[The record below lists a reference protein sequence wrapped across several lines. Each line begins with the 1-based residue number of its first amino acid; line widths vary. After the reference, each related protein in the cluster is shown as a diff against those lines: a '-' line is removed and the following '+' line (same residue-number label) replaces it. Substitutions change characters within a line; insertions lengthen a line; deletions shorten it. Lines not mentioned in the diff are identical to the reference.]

1 MLIINKKPDKK
12 YLVIIRQMNYNYEF
26 NYNISNKKNEISKYT
41 YQNNEA
47 GSQTYIFELI
57 IKDKT
62 NNVKVIRSIKKC
74 NQGKIVST
82 NDNICYDTINKYKL
96 TVLDINYPDKPT
108 IIKEK
113 VNNFLTT
120 NSYLVKNIYIEINQ
134 TTNNMLEFNYSINF
148 N

>member
-47 GSQTYIFELI
+47 GSRTYIFELI
-57 IKDKT
+57 IKDKS

>member
-1 MLIINKKPDKK
+1 LIINKKPDKK